1 MHSDFVMVL
10 AAIAGTV
17 GFSIIFSVK
26 PQRLFF
32 ATLGGVIACIGYL
45 ATDVYGVFIS
55 NMVGAFA
62 ATIYSELIARVQR
75 APIVTFVTPSI
86 IVLVPGGSL
95 YYTMANILNKD
106 YDTAYLYG
114 LKTLDSCLGIAA
126 GILVASLIMNI
137 ILNMI
142 KNAKRKRE
150 DRQKNI

>member
-1 MHSDFVMVL
+1 
-10 AAIAGTV
+10 
-17 GFSIIFSVK
+17 
-26 PQRLFF
+26 
-32 ATLGGVIACIGYL
+32 
-45 ATDVYGVFIS
+45 
-55 NMVGAFA
+55 MVGAFA

-150 DRQKNI
+150 DKQKNI